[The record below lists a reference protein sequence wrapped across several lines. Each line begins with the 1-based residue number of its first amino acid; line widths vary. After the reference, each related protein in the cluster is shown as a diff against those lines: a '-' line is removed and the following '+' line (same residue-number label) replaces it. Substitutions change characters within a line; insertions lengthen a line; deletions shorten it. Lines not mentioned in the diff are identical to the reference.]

1 MLKKH
6 SLTIIYT
13 FLLVINFA
21 TANFA
26 QTENKRKYTI
36 DGTVKNPAPNKKV
49 YLMLNNARGIPTMVD
64 SSVVKT
70 PENSFHL
77 EGNVVEGGGF
87 YIVNFFNLPNSQKI
101 LAIMEGGEKINIKA
115 DGYQE
120 ANRNSFFEITSTNSK
135 NIPYFNQLIKINQ
148 SLQTKVENWNK
159 QYKTAEENKEKD
171 LMKKIQEDFK
181 AEQDKTVKEIKNLLP
196 EMGSNLVALWAT
208 NFLNPET
215 DLESLKE
222 IADRFKKDKPTNY
235 NAIPFIEN
243 VKRMIGVKIGLEAPE
258 ISMKMPND
266 STLTLSSLRGKYIL
280 IDFWASWCGP
290 CRKENPN
297 VVKVYNKYKNKNFD
311 ILSVSLDQD
320 KSAWIRAI
328 QADNLTWNHVSDL
341 QQWNSAAA
349 AAYGVKGIPA
359 TFLLDKEGKVIAM
372 NLRGEALESKLEE
385 ILGADNH

>member
-1 MLKKH
+1 
-6 SLTIIYT
+6 
-13 FLLVINFA
+13 
-21 TANFA
+21 
-26 QTENKRKYTI
+26 
-36 DGTVKNPAPNKKV
+36 
-49 YLMLNNARGIPTMVD
+49 
-64 SSVVKT
+64 
-70 PENSFHL
+70 
-77 EGNVVEGGGF
+77 
-87 YIVNFFNLPNSQKI
+87 
-101 LAIMEGGEKINIKA
+101 
-115 DGYQE
+115 
-120 ANRNSFFEITSTNSK
+120 
-135 NIPYFNQLIKINQ
+135 
-148 SLQTKVENWNK
+148 
-159 QYKTAEENKEKD
+159 
-171 LMKKIQEDFK
+171 
-181 AEQDKTVKEIKNLLP
+181 
-196 EMGSNLVALWAT
+196 
-208 NFLNPET
+208 
-215 DLESLKE
+215 
-222 IADRFKKDKPTNY
+222 
-235 NAIPFIEN
+235 
-243 VKRMIGVKIGLEAPE
+243 MIGVKIGLEAPE